1 MRTHSESC
9 RECRDWLDF
18 CSTIAAALELNSATP
33 SESWVDEAVEAFKS
47 VHPNQVSPESFG
59 ELVYDS
65 YLHDREP
72 VRSPAVESRHL
83 VFDLPGFDI
92 DLALEYSGRQLKS
105 VMGHLLSKSADPG
118 MSPESGVELRAAD
131 RVYSTTAN
139 AFGEFLFAVDAPIT
153 GEPLELRCA
162 LKGGQ
167 CAIVLIPC

>member
-1 MRTHSESC
+1 MGTCTRYNSVTWLSYARGRLDSSIAAEMRTHSESC

-83 VFDLPGFDI
+83 VFD
-92 DLALEYSGRQLKS
+92 
-105 VMGHLLSKSADPG
+105 
-118 MSPESGVELRAAD
+118 
-131 RVYSTTAN
+131 
-139 AFGEFLFAVDAPIT
+139 
-153 GEPLELRCA
+153 
-162 LKGGQ
+162 
-167 CAIVLIPC
+167 